1 MEATTTIGRHNIY
14 LKQIGE
20 WVFDGTGRS
29 MRAEEYECSNSRGD
43 LNPTIVLLKLS
54 IVLY

>member
-1 MEATTTIGRHNIY
+1 MEATSTVGRHNMY

-43 LNPTIVLLKLS
+43 LNPTIVLVKLS
-54 IVLY
+54 IALY